1 MVQTYLPF
9 AYLPSDSNHGA
20 MSLVVLQDGLSFR
33 LNEALFHDPQHQYKK
48 HLIVEIHSC
57 RLVK

>member
-33 LNEALFHDPQHQYKK
+33 LNEATSIYK

-57 RLVK
+57 GLVK

>member
-9 AYLPSDSNHGA
+9 AYLPSDSNYGA

-33 LNEALFHDPQHQYKK
+33 LNEALFHDPQHQYINI
-48 HLIVEIHSC
+48 L
-57 RLVK
+57 